1 VSEAGGEVVAEHVRN
16 WQSVRTVIELLIL
29 AGVLWLARSASEQ
42 GIQLA
47 GVTVQIATLS
57 GQMANVPGLTLE
69 VAKDRVRLDEHER
82 RINEIEQAKKLK

>member
-1 VSEAGGEVVAEHVRN
+1 VTIDQDQNQGLRN

-29 AGVLWLARSASEQ
+29 AGILWLANSANEQ
-42 GIQLA
+42 GKQLA

-57 GQMANVPGLTLE
+57 GQMANVPALTLS
-69 VAKDRVRLDEHER
+69 VAQEKVRIDEHER

>member
-1 VSEAGGEVVAEHVRN
+1 MRN
-16 WQSVRTVIELLIL
+16 WQSIRTIIELLIL
-29 AGVLWLARSASEQ
+29 AGVLWLANSANEQ
-42 GIQLA
+42 GKQLA